1 MNYLQYHIAS
11 GSVVAQVEM
20 DPRFA
25 IDRDGCGYAAGTGTQ
40 DRHWVDSGAICA
52 RSPYDAHSGPSYI
65 EQGAAPIPV
74 MTRLPDPCWARIRGT
89 GNQPFSERFVRV
101 EGGTL
106 MFVPEITGTYSVT
119 LEGQYSSAAKTF
131 EIVSLDQ
138 FKVRRNDEVSDQKMV
153 ALSGGMI
160 LDGHR
165 WDTDPAA
172 QLSINSMA
180 SAANAGI
187 PLPADF
193 YWTTYD
199 NADVP
204 FAKDN
209 LLALSAAVAAFNFA
223 VHDRSR
229 VLKSQIAAATTIGEV
244 EAIDVTAGW
253 PN

>member
-1 MNYLQYHIAS
+1 M
-11 GSVVAQVEM
+11 
-20 DPRFA
+20 
-25 IDRDGCGYAAGTGTQ
+25 
-40 DRHWVDSGAICA
+40 
-52 RSPYDAHSGPSYI
+52 
-65 EQGAAPIPV
+65 
-74 MTRLPDPCWARIRGT
+74 
-89 GNQPFSERFVRV
+89 
-101 EGGTL
+101 
-106 MFVPEITGTYSVT
+106 
-119 LEGQYSSAAKTF
+119 
-131 EIVSLDQ
+131 
-138 FKVRRNDEVSDQKMV
+138 SDQKMV